1 MQLFLIRHPRPLLAA
16 GICYGQLDVEAED
29 PLPIARRLQA
39 LLPSGT
45 PVIASPLQRARL
57 LAEALDRQARF
68 DQRLREIDFGAWEG
82 LPWEAIGRPMLNAW
96 AADVL
101 HFVPPGGESVA
112 MLQARVVECVASLRG
127 ERCALVTHAGAI
139 RALLGH
145 WLRLPIG
152 EWSRL
157 AVDFGSL
164 TLLEIDRASEPWPGA
179 SGPSAASLHYLNH
192 LGEVPADLINRADG
206 AAHAG
211 S

>member
-45 PVIASPLQRARL
+45 PVIASPLQRARH
-57 LAEALDRQARF
+57 LAEGLHRQARF
-68 DQRLREIDFGAWEG
+68 DRRLREIDFGAWEG
-82 LPWEAIGRPMLNAW
+82 RPWEAIARSMLDAW

-101 HFVPPGGESVA
+101 HFVPPGGESAA

-127 ERCALVTHAGAI
+127 ERFALVTHAGAI

-145 WLRLPIG
+145 WLRLPVG

-157 AVDFGSL
+157 AIDFGSV
-164 TLLEIDRASEPWPGA
+164 TLLEIDGASDPWRGA
-179 SGPSAASLHYLNH
+179 SGPPATASLHYLNR
-192 LGEVPADLINRADG
+192 LGQEAPTG
-206 AAHAG
+206 
-211 S
+211 